1 MILIMVLGLIAF
13 PFLLCAC
20 MISGKI
26 SREEEREMLEDE
38 EI

>member
-1 MILIMVLGLIAF
+1 MILIIVLGLIIF
-13 PFLLCAC
+13 PFLLCAFI
-20 MISGKI
+20 ISGKI